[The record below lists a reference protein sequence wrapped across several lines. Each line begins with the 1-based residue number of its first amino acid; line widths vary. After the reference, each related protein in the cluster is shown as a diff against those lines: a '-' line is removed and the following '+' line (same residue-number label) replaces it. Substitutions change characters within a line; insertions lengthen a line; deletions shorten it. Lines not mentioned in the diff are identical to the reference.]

1 MTAHRPGSAGE
12 HALQERYGSFKR
24 AAAFYDKQMLD
35 HLNPLMREYLARQ
48 EMVFIATA
56 DAGGECDCSFRAG
69 PPGFVRVLDDRTVM
83 YPEYRGNGVMAS
95 LGNLSETGQ
104 IGMFFADFFHSGV
117 GMHIN
122 GHARI
127 VERTAVEAFA
137 PLLQRITGSEL
148 LHETY
153 AGRQKT
159 PERWVVVEI
168 VEAYIHCS
176 KHIPMLAHL
185 PGNIGQ
191 AAPSGDYFEAKD
203 DSRPW
208 VEPEAPAPSPSPSPA
223 PSPSPEAAPTPIPA
237 PVTAGAIVAGPEA
250 FLDAEDP
257 DEPAA
262 FPETETREHETLID
276 AQDAE
281 RVGSVLASA
290 SPIQTEADDLDYLLP
305 PAWDWMAPR

>member
-1 MTAHRPGSAGE
+1 MDTNRPGSAGE

-56 DAGGECDCSFRAG
+56 DASGECDCSFRAG

-83 YPEYRGNGVMAS
+83 YAEYRGNGVMAS
-95 LGNLSETGQ
+95 LGNVSETGQ

-127 VERTAVEAFA
+127 VERGAVEAFA
-137 PLLQRITGSEL
+137 PLLQRITGDDV

-153 AGRQKT
+153 GGRTKT

-203 DSRPW
+203 DVRPW
-208 VEPEAPAPSPSPSPA
+208 VAPEEPAPAASPSREPEPATTPSPA
-223 PSPSPEAAPTPIPA
+223 AAR
-237 PVTAGAIVAGPEA
+237 AIVAGPEA
-250 FLDAEDP
+250 FLDSEEP

-262 FPETETREHETLID
+262 FPEAETAEHDTLID
-276 AQDAE
+276 AEDAE

-290 SPIQTEADDLDYLLP
+290 APPEQETDAFDYLLP
-305 PAWDWMAPR
+305 PAWDWTAPR